1 MLNDLANI
9 LQIFNYIENAKQT
22 SNDRIMNELQKQD
35 REYFDKIIT
44 KLDKILDILIK
55 EREK

>member
-22 SNDRIMNELQKQD
+22 SNDRIMSELQKQD
-35 REYFDKIIT
+35 REYFDKIIL
-44 KLDKILDILIK
+44 KLDKILEILTK
-55 EREK
+55 GV

>member
-35 REYFDKIIT
+35 REYFDKIIS
-44 KLDKILDILIK
+44 KLDKILELLTK
-55 EREK
+55 EKEK